1 MALLVNYLRSVEALV
16 VGAGH
21 SLSRDAQ
28 LSLFDRADWFRLL
41 DRHFPAGEAL
51 RIAYVTD
58 GNGAHCWLP
67 LMIHKK
73 KGSAWACWY
82 SLKFQPIWA
91 GTEDKGRRVTLLAA
105 IARDL
110 KRHCGTLSLYP
121 VPSERG
127 IADLIGTAF
136 RLSGWMVEHMDSGAN
151 WVADTKDLSFTAYWS
166 ARPSRLRNTVQRRA
180 IQAGLEIHIHRE
192 YQIDIWNDY
201 ETVYGNSWKP
211 EEGAPGFVRDM
222 AQAAGRDGSLRLG
235 IAYRQGKPVACQLWT
250 VDHDVAIIHKLSYA
264 HHARS
269 FSPGTLLSEAM
280 FRYVLDNDHPHR
292 IDFGTGDDAYKAD
305 WMDRKLPLA
314 RMTMAHPLRISGV
327 LALTETALRRVAR
340 RVR

>member
-1 MALLVNYLRSVEALV
+1 MALLVNYLRSVEALRV
-16 VGAGH
+16 EAGH
-21 SLSRDAQ
+21 HLSRDAQ
-28 LSLFDRADWFRLL
+28 ISLFDRADWFQML

-51 RIAYVTD
+51 RIAHVSD
-58 GNGAHCWLP
+58 GKGAHCWLP
-67 LMIHKK
+67 LMID
-73 KGSAWACWY
+73 KGKGAAWACWY

-91 GTEDKGRRVTLLAA
+91 GTEDTGHRVTLLAA

-121 VPSERG
+121 VPTERG

-136 RLSGWMVEHMDSGAN
+136 RLSGWIIDRADSAAN
-151 WVADTKDLSFTAYWS
+151 WVADTKGLGFDAYWS

-180 IQAGLEIHIHRE
+180 KQAMLDIHIHHKF
-192 YQIDIWNDY
+192 QHDIWHYY
-201 ETVYGNSWKP
+201 EMIYAKSWKP
-211 EEGAPGFVRDM
+211 TEGAPGFVRDM
-222 AQAAGRDGSLRLG
+222 ARAAGRDGSLRLG
-235 IAYRQGKPVACQLWT
+235 IAYHQQEAVACQLWT
-250 VDHDVAIIHKLSYA
+250 VDHQIAIIHKLSYA
-264 HHARS
+264 HHARAY
-269 FSPGTLLSEAM
+269 SPGTLLSQAM
-280 FRYVLDNDHPHR
+280 FRHVLDQDQPHR

-327 LALTETALRRVAR
+327 LALAETALRRVAR